1 MLHGWLGYRT
11 EADPTLLAD
20 YVAALLKNDKSK
32 KELQK
37 LCIDQ
42 LYDFLGEGKCLQLEN
57 SYYVVWFSAD
67 LASSPN
73 MLCSIVA
80 VCVPFPSSCSLLF
93 VCCLSILDYS
103 NGNFCLIALNSLF
116 THDAENEYDLRVYPT
131 VCRNKAI
138 CL

>member
-42 LYDFLGEGKCLQLEN
+42 LYDFLGEGKSLQLEN
-57 SYYVVWFSAD
+57 SYYVV
-67 LASSPN
+67 
-73 MLCSIVA
+73 V
-80 VCVPFPSSCSLLF
+80 
-93 VCCLSILDYS
+93 
-103 NGNFCLIALNSLF
+103 FC
-116 THDAENEYDLRVYPT
+116 
-131 VCRNKAI
+131 
-138 CL
+138 